1 MVPEDFIKGK
11 ITTVFMDRNQ
21 EKSIAARLAEGLQS
35 PSMDIDMTGLSG
47 AERAYLVHRL
57 YRSSNRTWCV
67 LTTSVE
73 EAQSFISDLRF
84 FAGSEELNVLYFPP
98 YNILPFKLLSY
109 HSETAARRIET
120 LYSLT
125 ETSAPM
131 ILVTTVSA
139 VMQRVV
145 PRSELTAYADL
156 VMTGEDMDRN
166 QMVARLYSGG
176 YEPVTI
182 VEEPGDFCLR
192 GGVLDV
198 YTPGYPDP
206 IRIEQFG
213 DHVESI
219 RFFSAAS
226 QRSRATLNEAVILP
240 SREAI
245 IRKEDVHPLIA
256 RIRDRGSEQNLP
268 VTRVREI
275 VEGVKSEQR
284 FPGAESLL
292 PLMYPHLDTLF
303 SYLPQDALC
312 VQLEPAALERI
323 AVEVSEQIADSYQ
336 SALDEQRLCVPP
348 AALYLDWQEI
358 QEALATRQNIR
369 LKLLPIDTSPDG
381 ITAHRSIP
389 LSISDNSDLR
399 HVLQRQGA
407 GDDMLRPLVE
417 WIQRHQESAHSVL
430 LVCRSRSQA
439 ERLVSLLRP
448 YHLQPE
454 IIEDFP
460 DQRATRGICFICQG
474 RLAFGFVW
482 AEEALAIAT
491 ETDIFGAKPR
501 RRAVR
506 WRSPRADLVA
516 FEDLSAG
523 DLVVHEAH
531 GIGRYE
537 GLVKLQVDS
546 HSNDF
551 LLILYKDE
559 DKLYLPVDR
568 MAMIRKYMGVEGVV
582 PNLDRMGGRAWER
595 TKDRVKRSAEKIAG
609 KLLHI
614 YAARKVRE
622 GFVFSTVD
630 SLLQDFEAG
639 FPYEKTSDQRRAI
652 EDVFQDM
659 MAPTPMDR
667 LVCGDVGYGKTEVA
681 LRASFVSVFNGK
693 QVAVLVPTTVLAE
706 QHYETFS
713 RRFSR
718 YPVNIACLSR
728 FRSVRQQRRITQE
741 VNEGKIDI
749 VIGTHRLL
757 QRDVGFHDLG
767 LLILDEE
774 QRFGVKHKE
783 TLKALRSTV
792 DVLTLTATPIPRTLH
807 LSLMG
812 VRDISIIGTP
822 PEDRQ
827 PIITYLSEFNET
839 VIREAILKE
848 LARKGQ
854 IFFIHNNIASID
866 RIAAKLQTLVPRV
879 RLEVAHGRLNEDI
892 LEKVM
897 LRFVHKEIDM
907 LVCTTIVESGLD
919 IPSANT
925 ILVNRADRFGLAQ
938 MYQLRGRVGRSEEQA
953 YAYLFIPPESTLGR
967 DALKRLKVLMEHSDL
982 GSGFQ
987 IAMNDL
993 KIRGGG
999 TILGASQ
1006 SGHIS
1011 AVGYDMFLKLMEEA
1025 IVKMKGEP
1033 VQEPLDPEIHLPM
1046 AAYIPEMYI
1055 SDIDQRLTA
1064 YRRLSRLGG
1073 VQELTDFK
1081 TELLDRFGPMP
1092 QEAENLLMKIFLKIL
1107 ARRCGVKRLDVS
1119 GSRAHLHF
1127 SEAHLSRPSGLIEM
1141 VQEFPERFQ
1150 LTPDSVIKVRL
1161 TREEAGRPISRVKNI
1176 LKQID
1181 QHVNFLEFNM

>member
-1 MVPEDFIKGK
+1 
-11 ITTVFMDRNQ
+11 
-21 EKSIAARLAEGLQS
+21 
-35 PSMDIDMTGLSG
+35 MTGLSG
-47 AERAYLVHRL
+47 AERAYLVLRL
-57 YRSSNRTWCV
+57 HWITQRTLSV
-67 LTTSVE
+67 LTASTE
-73 EAQSFISDLRF
+73 DAQRFISDLNF
-84 FAGSEELNVLYFPP
+84 FAGAGKLNILYFPP

-109 HSETAARRIET
+109 HSETAAHRIET
-120 LYSLT
+120 LFSLVENSIPT
-125 ETSAPM
+125 

-139 VMQRVV
+139 VMQHVV
-145 PRSELTAYADL
+145 PRSELTAFADL
-156 VMTGEDMDRN
+156 VMVGEDIDRN
-166 QMVARLYSGG
+166 QLVARLDSGG

-198 YTPGYPDP
+198 FTPGYPDP

-213 DHVESI
+213 DCVESI
-219 RFFSAAS
+219 RFFSASS
-226 QRSRATLNEAVILP
+226 QRSRGALDEAIILP
-240 SREAI
+240 AREAI
-245 IRKEDVHPLIA
+245 IQEEDVNPLIA
-256 RIRDRGSEQNLP
+256 RIRSRASELNLP
-268 VTRVREI
+268 VTRVREF
-275 VEGVKSEQR
+275 VDQVKHERS

-292 PLMYPHLDTLF
+292 PLIYPQLDTLF
-303 SYLPQDALC
+303 SYVPRDALI
-312 VQLEPAALERI
+312 VQLEPAALEK
-323 AVEVSEQIADSYQ
+323 AAAEVSEQIADSYQ
-336 SALDEQRLCVPP
+336 SAMDEQRLCVPP
-348 AALYLDWQEI
+348 ESLYQGWSEI
-358 QEALATRQNIR
+358 QETLSFRQNLR
-369 LKLLPIDTSPDG
+369 LKLLPIDDIPEGAT
-381 ITAHRSIP
+381 TRRS
-389 LSISDNSDLR
+389 LSVSVSDNSDLR
-399 HVLQRQGA
+399 HELQRQGA
-407 GDDMLRPLVE
+407 GENMLLPLQE
-417 WIQRHQESAHSVL
+417 WIREHQEAGNTVL
-430 LVCRSRSQA
+430 LVCGSRSRA
-439 ERLVSLLRP
+439 DRVVSLLRP
-448 YHLQPE
+448 YHLHPE
-454 IIEDFP
+454 VLEDFP
-460 DQRATRGICFICQG
+460 ADRATRGICFICLG
-474 RLAFGFVW
+474 RMTTGFVW
-482 AEEALAIAT
+482 AEESLAIAT
-491 ETDIFGAKPR
+491 ENDIFGAKPR
-501 RRAVR
+501 RRTVR
-506 WRSPRADLVA
+506 RRSPRADLVT
-516 FEDLSAG
+516 FEDLSSG
-523 DLVVHEAH
+523 DLVVHEEH

-537 GLVKLQVDS
+537 GLVKLQLNGIN
-546 HSNDF
+546 NDF
-551 LLILYKDE
+551 LLILYRED

-568 MAMIRKYMGVEGVV
+568 MAMIRKYMGVDGVV
-582 PNLDRMGGRAWER
+582 PQLDKMGGRAWER

-609 KLLHI
+609 KLLKI
-614 YAARKVRE
+614 YAARKVRK
-622 GFVFSTVD
+622 GFVFSTTD
-630 SLLQDFEAG
+630 HLLQDFEAG
-639 FPYEKTSDQRRAI
+639 FAYEETSDQRRAI

-659 MAPTPMDR
+659 MASTPMDR
-667 LVCGDVGYGKTEVA
+667 LICGDVGYGKTEVA
-681 LRASFVSVFNGK
+681 LRASFVAVFNGK

-718 YPVNIACLSR
+718 YPVKIACLSR
-728 FRSVRQQRRITQE
+728 FRSLSQQRQIIGE
-741 VNEGKIDI
+741 VKEGKFDI

-783 TLKALRSTV
+783 KLKALRSIV

-839 VIREAILKE
+839 VIREAIHKE

-866 RIAAKLQTLVPRV
+866 RIAAKLQTLVPQV
-879 RLEVAHGRLNEDI
+879 RLEVAHGRLSEDV
-892 LEKVM
+892 LEEVM
-897 LRFVHKEIDM
+897 LRFVNKEIDM

-938 MYQLRGRVGRSEEQA
+938 MYQLRGRVGRSEAQA

-1011 AVGYDMFLKLMEEA
+1011 AVGYDMFLKLMEDA

-1033 VQEPLDPEIHLPM
+1033 VQEPLDPEIRLPI
-1046 AAYIPEMYI
+1046 AAYIPEAYI

-1064 YRRLSRLGG
+1064 YRRLSRLGQ
-1073 VQELTDFK
+1073 VRELTDFK
-1081 TELLDRFGPMP
+1081 DELLDRFGPLP
-1092 QEAENLLMKIFLKIL
+1092 QEAENLLMKILLKMY
-1107 ARRCGVKRLDVS
+1107 ARRCGVKRLDVT
-1119 GSRAHLHF
+1119 GPQVHLHF
-1127 SEAHLSRPSGLIEM
+1127 SDAHVEQPSGLIEL
-1141 VQEFPERFQ
+1141 VQEFPDRFQ

-1181 QHVNFLEFNM
+1181 QHVNF